1 VVLNRYWVRNYRSLF
16 DVELQPGQLTVV
28 VGANG
33 TGKTNLY
40 RALNLLSRGTRG
52 ELCRAL
58 LEEGGMPS
66 VMFAGNAQRPSR
78 EKNHVVIGVTVGEV
92 SYEVSLGMAG
102 RGEGQFPLDPV
113 VRAEVAWVGPRRNHR
128 TVIADRAGDSA
139 LLTDVDGH
147 KAAAANTFDPGELL
161 LAQLSE
167 PGRYPELFSLRAH
180 LGRWRSYH
188 EFPTGP
194 DAPARGHQP
203 GIRTPVLANDG
214 RDLAAVVATINAIGE
229 AGMLGDAVGAAF
241 DGSSLDFDPG
251 DGPGTFALVMHQKG
265 MYRPVTAAEFSDGTL
280 RFLYLAAALLTP
292 RPPGLLVLNEPE
304 TGLHPPVL
312 EPLSAL
318 VGHAARYAQVFVT
331 THSERLAELLA
342 GQGVVVYELSR
353 NFAGATEVMRL

>member
-1 VVLNRYWVRNYRSLF
+1 MVLNRYWVRNYRSLF

-52 ELCRAL
+52 ELARAL

-92 SYEVSLGMAG
+92 SYEISLGMAG
-102 RGEGQFPLDPV
+102 PGEGFPLDPV
-113 VRAEVAWVGPRRNHR
+113 IRAEVAWVGPRRNHR

-147 KAAAANTFDPGELL
+147 KAAAANTFDPAELL

-194 DAPARGHQP
+194 DAPPEGTSPAC
-203 GIRTPVLANDG
+203 G
-214 RDLAAVVATINAIGE
+214 RR
-229 AGMLGDAVGAAF
+229 
-241 DGSSLDFDPG
+241 S
-251 DGPGTFALVMHQKG
+251 
-265 MYRPVTAAEFSDGTL
+265 
-280 RFLYLAAALLTP
+280 
-292 RPPGLLVLNEPE
+292 
-304 TGLHPPVL
+304 
-312 EPLSAL
+312 
-318 VGHAARYAQVFVT
+318 
-331 THSERLAELLA
+331 
-342 GQGVVVYELSR
+342 
-353 NFAGATEVMRL
+353 